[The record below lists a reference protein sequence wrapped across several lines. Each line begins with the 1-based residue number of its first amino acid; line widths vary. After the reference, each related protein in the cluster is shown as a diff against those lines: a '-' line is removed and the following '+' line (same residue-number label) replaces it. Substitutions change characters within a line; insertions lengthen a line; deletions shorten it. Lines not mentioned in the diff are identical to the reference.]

1 MKKLTYPERI
11 CLLMMA
17 LFLSPYFIQPLL
29 AQSDDCEKIRVG
41 IYFTYLADG
50 KINRDT
56 CLLCPL
62 YINSNLLFTKKRC

>member
-11 CLLMMA
+11 CLLMMV

-50 KINRDT
+50 VIDHLN
-56 CLLCPL
+56 
-62 YINSNLLFTKKRC
+62 KKYGTRSKGCMDR